1 MSSNVNKTF
10 NFFNII
16 LENKKQLLFM
26 LFKPISYNCIMYN
39 THLTLQ
45 KVNIDVMAHF
55 KKNRLS

>member
-1 MSSNVNKTF
+1 MSIKRLI
-10 NFFNII
+10 FFNII
-16 LENKKQLLFM
+16 FENKKQLLFM
-26 LFKPISYNCIMYN
+26 LIKPISYNCIMYN